1 MKADDPVPMNMEHI
15 CSFQQG
21 RPDLQFS
28 NHVIIILIDAPIS
41 DQLLL
46 QDRNFQCRKNFF
58 FFIWGH
64 TIFLKLWMRS
74 FFFYVFK
81 YFLLF

>member
-46 QDRNFQCRKNFF
+46 QDRNFQCRKNFVFLSGVTPF
-58 FFIWGH
+58 FLNCGCAVFFMFLN
-64 TIFLKLWMRS
+64 IF
-74 FFFYVFK
+74 
-81 YFLLF
+81 